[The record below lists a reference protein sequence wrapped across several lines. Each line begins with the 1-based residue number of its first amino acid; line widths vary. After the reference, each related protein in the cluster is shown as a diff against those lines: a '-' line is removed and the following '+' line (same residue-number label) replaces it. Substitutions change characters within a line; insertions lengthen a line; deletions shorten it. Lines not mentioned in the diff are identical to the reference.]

1 MEDEIDKLR
10 KKIKKD
16 FSDNVDVDL
25 DSDIPVSE
33 KKVKDKKIREI

>member
-1 MEDEIDKLR
+1 MQDEIE
-10 KKIKKD
+10 KIKKRLKKD
-16 FSDNVDVDL
+16 FEESVEINN

>member
-1 MEDEIDKLR
+1 MEDEIE
-10 KKIKKD
+10 KIKKKLKKEFD
-16 FSDNVDVDL
+16 DLVDVNP

>member
-1 MEDEIDKLR
+1 MEEEIDKLR

-16 FSDNVDVDL
+16 FGDVGEFHE

>member
-1 MEDEIDKLR
+1 MEDEIDKI
-10 KKIKKD
+10 KKKLKKD
-16 FSDNVDVDL
+16 FDDLVDL